1 MESLQAAGAASGG
14 AGASARWQ
22 QFDSAQAKRQ
32 LSERKQGVARWVAIE
47 GNPVAPQVRADF
59 VPKAAAGY
67 LGGPGAG
74 GEEDK
79 SADSLSERQSRRPLV
94 VRRAEQSS
102 AEEARE
108 EGEAGPAAR
117 LGKLRGAHAELV
129 QLLNEFNYRLQ
140 LKPKK
145 KMLPVELAPRPPR
158 KAACGVCEQSFPRS
172 ELRTQQLR
180 ISIRELRRIFAERRA
195 ASASAGVSA
204 GASGRA
210 RAGASSPAAALAS
223 RRGRAE
229 PEQPVGQPAA
239 ALVDDPDGEPR
250 EHEHDVCEPEQ
261 PPRRA
266 SALLG
271 AASSQSSQNA
281 NSQSA
286 SSPRRP
292 RPPASGAS
300 GKAPKARPGGASVA
314 SNNNSN
320 SARRSNNDN
329 DNEEGDEA
337 AEAQLEGRT
346 CSKKYKMSALYDR
359 VWVCSLCSQ
368 FFPVHEAD
376 EKRTELLEASLQ
388 TEARMTGTIFKGAQ
402 WAAHVKHNA
411 DLIAA
416 VEAAAVKAAGATP
429 SKGVLAKLPRV
440 AIAMQH
446 SLTCERRQELEL
458 EGDLARLDHESAQHL
473 ARGGAPVLP
482 ASRAGAPASPAARGG
497 APASPAAPASPSSPR
512 GGSPRSLAASP
523 RDYDYACELRLLGEL
538 VGLLE
543 RRLDGERHVPGLA
556 LKMRHFLD
564 DEERRVHSARQ
575 HGWVPLGVVHDSGAA
590 AEGAYS
596 SPPASPAHRHPRALE
611 AQRVLAAAAFNVSQR
626 SEWGVESVTSQRVT
640 GRGRGRHEGVLVVRC
655 GQG

>member
-1 MESLQAAGAASGG
+1 MESVAAAGAASKG
-14 AGASARWQ
+14 AGTSANWQ

-32 LSERKQGVARWVAIE
+32 LSERKQGVARWVAME
-47 GNPVAPQVRADF
+47 GNPAASQVRGDF
-59 VPKAAAGY
+59 VPKAAAGW

-79 SADSLSERQSRRPLV
+79 SAGSLSVRQSRRSLV

-108 EGEAGPAAR
+108 EGEAETAAR
-117 LGKLRGAHAELV
+117 LGKARGAHAELV

-158 KAACGVCEQSFPRS
+158 KAACGVCEQNFPRS

-180 ISIRELRRIFAERRA
+180 SSIRELRRIFAERRA
-195 ASASAGVSA
+195 ASAGAGVSA
-204 GASGRA
+204 DASGRA
-210 RAGASSPAAALAS
+210 RADASSPAAALAS

-229 PEQPVGQPAA
+229 PEQPVGQAAA
-239 ALVDDPDGEPR
+239 ALVEDPDGGPR
-250 EHEHDVCEPEQ
+250 DHEHEHDVCEPEQ

-266 SALLG
+266 SALWG
-271 AASSQSSQNA
+271 AASSQSSPRA
-281 NSQSA
+281 GSPRA
-286 SSPRRP
+286 GSPRRP
-292 RPPASGAS
+292 RPAPPASGAS
-300 GKAPKARPGGASVA
+300 GKASKARPGGASVA
-314 SNNNSN
+314 SKSN

-329 DNEEGDEA
+329 EEGDDA

-346 CSKKYKMSALYDR
+346 CSKKFKMSALYDR
-359 VWVCSLCSQ
+359 LWVCSLCSQ
-368 FFPVHEAD
+368 FFPVREAD

-388 TEARMTGTIFKGAQ
+388 TEARMTGTIFKGEQ

-440 AIAMQH
+440 AMLN
-446 SLTCERRQELEL
+446 SLSCERRQELEL
-458 EGDLARLDHESAQHL
+458 EGDLARLDYESAQDL
-473 ARGGAPVLP
+473 ARRGAPMSP
-482 ASRAGAPASPAARGG
+482 ASQAGAPASPAARGG

-512 GGSPRSLAASP
+512 GGSPRSPAALP
-523 RDYDYACELRLLGEL
+523 RDYAGELRLLGEL

-543 RRLDGERHVPGLA
+543 RRLNGERHVPGLA
-556 LKMRHFLD
+556 LKMRLFLE
-564 DEERRVHSARQ
+564 DEERRVHFARQ
-575 HGWVPLGVVHDSGAA
+575 HGWVPLGVVRDSDAA

-596 SPPASPAHRHPRALE
+596 SPPASPAHRNPRALE
-611 AQRVLAAAAFNVSQR
+611 SQRALAAAALNVSER
-626 SEWGVESVTSQRVT
+626 REWSVESHLSSCGVRRV
-640 GRGRGRHEGVLVVRC
+640 HHVAA
-655 GQG
+655 

>member
-1 MESLQAAGAASGG
+1 V
-14 AGASARWQ
+14 
-22 QFDSAQAKRQ
+22 QAKRQ
-32 LSERKQGVARWVAIE
+32 LSEGKRGVARWVAIE
-47 GNPVAPQVRADF
+47 GNPAASQVRADF
-59 VPKAAAGY
+59 VPKAANGR

-74 GEEDK
+74 GEEDR
-79 SADSLSERQSRRPLV
+79 SAGSLSERQPRRSLV

-102 AEEARE
+102 AEEACE
-108 EGEAGPAAR
+108 EDEVGTAAR
-117 LGKLRGAHAELV
+117 LGKARGAHAELV

-145 KMLPVELAPRPPR
+145 KMSAVELAPRPPR

-180 ISIRELRRIFAERRA
+180 SSIRELRRIFAERRA
-195 ASASAGVSA
+195 AVASAGAGAGADVSA
-204 GASGRA
+204 DASGRA
-210 RAGASSPAAALAS
+210 RADESSPAAALAS
-223 RRGRAE
+223 RRGRPE
-229 PEQPVGQPAA
+229 PEQPVAQAAA
-239 ALVDDPDGEPR
+239 ALVEEPDGEPR

-266 SALLG
+266 SALWG
-271 AASSQSSQNA
+271 AASLQS
-281 NSQSA
+281 SQSA

-314 SNNNSN
+314 SNSY

-329 DNEEGDEA
+329 EEGDDA

-346 CSKKYKMSALYDR
+346 CSKKFKMSALYDR

-368 FFPVHEAD
+368 FFPVHAAD
-376 EKRTELLEASLQ
+376 EKRAELLEASLQ
-388 TEARMTGTIFKGAQ
+388 TEARMTGTIFKGEQ

-416 VEAAAVKAAGATP
+416 VAAAAVKAAAATP
-429 SKGVLAKLPRV
+429 SKGGVAKLPRV
-440 AIAMQH
+440 AMLH
-446 SLTCERRQELEL
+446 SLTCERREELEL
-458 EGDLARLDHESAQHL
+458 EGDLARLDYESARDL
-473 ARGGAPVLP
+473 ARGGAPMSP
-482 ASRAGAPASPAARGG
+482 ASQAGAPVSPAARGG
-497 APASPAAPASPSSPR
+497 APASPAAPASLGSPR
-512 GGSPRSLAASP
+512 GGSPRSPAASP
-523 RDYDYACELRLLGEL
+523 RDYAGELRLLGEL

-556 LKMRHFLD
+556 LKMRLFLD

-590 AEGAYS
+590 AECAYS
-596 SPPASPAHRHPRALE
+596 SPPASPAHPRALE

-626 SEWGVESVTSQRVT
+626 DVDSHVSVIMSQRERVC
-640 GRGRGRHEGVLVVRC
+640 RSIA
-655 GQG
+655 